1 MSGAGGAAEEASLDL
16 ITANWY
22 GFNNLKGQILRMY
35 KVGDIVVYP
44 AHGVAE
50 IDAIEEKEISGTKIA
65 FLILN
70 VLDTHMTVMVPVAN
84 ANNVGIRKVIDEE
97 GIQQVFGILSQTDVT
112 IDNQTWNRR
121 YREYMEKIKSGS
133 AFEIAEVLRDLNI
146 LKRSKELSF
155 GERKMFDTAKTLLLN
170 EISISRK
177 IDRPAAE
184 ELFLA
189 ATEGEAKSE

>member
-1 MSGAGGAAEEASLDL
+1 LHREASLDL

-22 GFNNLKGQILRMY
+22 GFDNLKGQTQRMY

-50 IDAIEEKEISGTKIA
+50 IDAIEEKDISGNKIS

-97 GIQQVFGILSQTDVT
+97 GITQVTAILSQTDVT

-146 LKRSKELSF
+146 LKRTKELSF

-170 EISISRK
+170 EISISRR
-177 IDRPAAE
+177 IDRAAAE
-184 ELFLA
+184 DFFMA
-189 ATEGEAKSE
+189 VTEGAPKPE